1 MDSNLKNDEGNNLDD
16 DKIKQLKKDTQV
28 KNYNKDSI
36 VFNCLNIRKS
46 NIINYSKITNE
57 LNKIID
63 ETKKEKSQLNNN
75 LNLNILSNINKNKKR
90 NSFQLNNYFNE
101 TTIVTDIFKIPPEK
115 RTFDDLLTIR
125 EYLLKTKLYSYFKS
139 EDILEEA
146 IQKLITMCSIEFEY
160 INYNKN
166 DTIYKSGDIPKNFY
180 LILKGKINVLRPAQ
194 KKEVFSGLQY
204 FFYLMDLKNKNE
216 LFLMNLSIKENQKV
230 YPILEKDIN
239 LIPYIYIQYNLNL
252 ILEDFEVNFI
262 DAVQICNLTLESL
275 GLNKDIE
282 ITKDYLSKN
291 KKLIVSHMP
300 NISNKMYS
308 KYIFLFDD
316 IYKKEIQ
323 YFYYKIFDILEPGDF
338 FGDFDLD
345 SNIKRK
351 DTILIK
357 EDSDLAYFNYKLYG
371 RHIFNEKQ
379 VILDKEINYLHSN
392 FFFSKIQIKN
402 FIKNYFDYFIMV
414 KYNKNQIIFKENYP
428 LDYIYFIKSGEVQ
441 LYSKKSPIQIQELL
455 NDLKKRINNNKL
467 FEEYQYREI
476 KSNIFDLKDDLIIK
490 SLNKILSLK
499 NNEILGI
506 ESFYYGYNYLYTAIT
521 SQNTYVYKIE
531 KMNLMQILK
540 NESLCYN
547 FLDKKVS
554 DTINIFYNRLFLIN
568 NTLITIADKKENFN
582 TKIIL
587 EQNYHYS
594 PKENN
599 KVKFK
604 YHHIFD
610 QIKYEK
616 LNQKI
621 NKLPSIQKNKSVI
634 IKDFSNINIKQYKFY
649 ESKICLPINSNH
661 SSKHIYEDSLLFQIK
676 KDINKYNEKKK
687 FIKNNIL
694 ISNRSERKE
703 NDNKTKYEKYPTID
717 IVSYQFTPNKKLET
731 YRNFSSSEEIR
742 NGYLKNKIKK
752 NVLSKSSSLKFDNKQ
767 LKKCF
772 DNVTQHKQNESDNL
786 KNTIDSYIPKSIKNQ
801 FIHQK
806 YKIDFT
812 KKKLKSYKELKQKLS
827 NQIKIKFEK

>member
-75 LNLNILSNINKNKKR
+75 LTLNILSNINKNKKR

-291 KKLIVSHMP
+291 KKLILSHMP

-392 FFFSKIQIKN
+392 FFFSKIQITN
-402 FIKNYFDYFIMV
+402 FVKNYFDYFIMV
-414 KYNKNQIIFKENYP
+414 KYKKNQVLFKENYP
-428 LDYIYFIKSGEVQ
+428 LEYIYFIKSGEVQ
-441 LYSKKSPIQIQELL
+441 LYSKKSPIEIQELL
-455 NDLKKRINNNKL
+455 NDLKKRTNNNKC

-521 SQNTYVYKIE
+521 SQNTHIYKIE
-531 KMNLMQILK
+531 KMNLMEILK

-547 FLDKKVS
+547 YLDKKVS

-582 TKIIL
+582 QKIIL
-587 EQNYHYS
+587 EKNYHS
-594 PKENN
+594 PKEKDNN

-604 YHHIFD
+604 YHYIFD
-610 QIKYEK
+610 LIKYEK
-616 LNQKI
+616 LKQKKS
-621 NKLPSIQKNKSVI
+621 KLPFIPKNKSVI
-634 IKDFSNINIKQYKFY
+634 FKDILNNDIKKYNFY
-649 ESKICLPINSNH
+649 ESDTYLPNNSNR
-661 SSKHIYEDSLLFQIK
+661 HIFEDSLLIQIK

-687 FIKNNIL
+687 LIKNNIL
-694 ISNRSERKE
+694 ISNISEKNE
-703 NDNKTKYEKYPTID
+703 NDNKKIYKKYSTID
-717 IVSYQFTPNKKLET
+717 NFSFQFTPNKKLET
-731 YRNFSSSEEIR
+731 LKKISSSEEKR
-742 NGYLKNKIKK
+742 NNFFKKRIKK
-752 NVLSKSSSLKFDNKQ
+752 NELSKSSSLKFDNKQ

-772 DNVTQHKQNESDNL
+772 NNITQDKQNENDNL
-786 KNTIDSYIPKSIKNQ
+786 KSTIDSYIPKSIKNQ
-801 FIHQK
+801 FLHQK

-827 NQIKIKFEK
+827 DQVKFKLE